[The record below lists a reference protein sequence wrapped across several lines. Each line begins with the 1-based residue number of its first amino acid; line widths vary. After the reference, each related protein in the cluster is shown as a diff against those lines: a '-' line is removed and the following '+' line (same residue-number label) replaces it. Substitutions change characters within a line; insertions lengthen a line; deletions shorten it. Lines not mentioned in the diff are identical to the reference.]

1 MTLQAGVADPASSAD
16 EEPLDRVTLD
26 AVLDWLLAHDPPL
39 QAMAVAENGLTVPM
53 PPDVPVLAGN
63 VMEAAGYP
71 LAACAPADLTII
83 VDAWERAR
91 RTGGGQAVVH
101 LRSDAER
108 SVLLHFVDARYRYG
122 VFLVFFMGNLGDV
135 GAAGTESS
143 LFRPRMCTL
152 WRDELSVVC
161 DVDDAT
167 IKVLGRSRAE
177 LLGTR
182 TLDLLHPDDRPLAI
196 ANWMEMLERPDSK
209 QRTLARYLRGDGSYV
224 WLESTSDNRLADA
237 DSKRVI
243 TQMVDVSDRMDAVE
257 ALRASERLLRRL
269 TETLPIGI
277 VQIDGERHIVHANE
291 RLGAIVGVAAAVTID
306 EQFAF
311 AAAID
316 RERFD
321 VALDALLEHGI
332 PADIELALDLPEGRR
347 HCSVALRELSSDR
360 GAVRSAIAC
369 VADITEDVRLRE
381 ELQRRVTFDDLTQ
394 CYNRAAIL
402 EKLASMLPVVD
413 RLYSG
418 IAALFLDLN
427 GFKETNDLFGHAAG
441 DALLRGIGER
451 LLAGVRGN
459 DLVGRLGGDE
469 FLIICRDVA
478 TPEAAQEMAG
488 RIADAVAQATD
499 LGTATITPTSSIGV
513 AWTDVPVDP
522 DAFVARADAA
532 MYESKRLGTGPVL
545 AQSRAGGG

>member
-1 MTLQAGVADPASSAD
+1 MTLQAGVAVPASSAD
-16 EEPLDRVTLD
+16 GEPLDRVTLD

-39 QAMAVAENGLTVPM
+39 QVMAVAENGLTVPM
-53 PPDVPVLAGN
+53 PPDVPVLAAN
-63 VMEAAGYP
+63 VVEAGSSP
-71 LAACAPADLTII
+71 LEVCVPADLTIV

-91 RTGGGQAVVH
+91 RTGGGQAAIH
-101 LRSDAER
+101 LRADPER
-108 SVLLHFVDARYRYG
+108 SVLLHLVDARYRYG
-122 VFLVFFMGNLGDV
+122 VFLAFFVGNVGDV
-135 GAAGTESS
+135 GLHDGEPS
-143 LFRPRMCTL
+143 LFRPRMCML
-152 WRDELSVVC
+152 WRDELSIVC
-161 DVDDAT
+161 DVDDAAT
-167 IKVLGRSRAE
+167 KVLGRSREE

-196 ANWMEMLERPDSK
+196 ANWMEMLERPDST
-209 QRTLARYLRGDGSYV
+209 QRTLTRHLRGDGVYV
-224 WLESTSDNRLADA
+224 WMEATSENRLADPA
-237 DSKRVI
+237 SKRVI
-243 TQMVDVSDRMDAVE
+243 TQLVDVSDRMDAVE

-277 VQIDGERHIVHANE
+277 VQIDAERRIVHVNE
-291 RLGAIVGVAAAVTID
+291 RLGTIVGVAGAATID

-311 AAAID
+311 AAARD
-316 RERFD
+316 LERFD
-321 VALDALLEHGI
+321 IALGALLGHGI

-347 HCSVALRELSSDR
+347 HCSVALRELSSDSE
-360 GAVRSAIAC
+360 AVRSAIAC

-418 IAALFLDLN
+418 IAVLFLDLD
-427 GFKETNDLFGHAAG
+427 GFKETNDRFGHAAG
-441 DALLRGIGER
+441 DELLRSIGER
-451 LLAGVRGN
+451 LLISVRGS

-478 TPEAAQEMAG
+478 TPGAALEMAR
-488 RIADAVAQATD
+488 RIADAVTQAAD
-499 LGTATITPTSSIGV
+499 VGAASITPTSSIGI
-513 AWTDVPVDP
+513 AWTDVPVDA

-532 MYESKRLGTGPVL
+532 MYESKRLGAGPVL
-545 AQSRAGGG
+545 AESGAKLA